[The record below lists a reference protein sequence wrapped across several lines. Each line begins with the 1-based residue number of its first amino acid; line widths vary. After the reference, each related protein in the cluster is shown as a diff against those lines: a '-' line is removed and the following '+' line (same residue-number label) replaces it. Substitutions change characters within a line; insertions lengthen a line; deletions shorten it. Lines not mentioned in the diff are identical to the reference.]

1 MTKVTRQRTSGG
13 AHRTSM
19 RRAGWHLAVLAWL
32 VAPARARAQGSPEPG
47 TTAAEAPAVHA
58 PSSPL
63 RPPPPRAQTGAPA
76 APAVPA
82 SQHSDG
88 PADPAAAPAHVLGRP
103 ALELIATI
111 DPSARRLSGTAT
123 WTLANHGERPLRELL
138 FWLYPNRLA
147 KRAPSLGDVNYH
159 WLYPD
164 GFSPASI
171 TVQAVRAGL
180 TATPL
185 AAQVEASSAGEAT
198 VLRVSLPAPLAP
210 GAATRI
216 ALDFVT
222 ELPHR
227 LGNFGC
233 ASTQCRL
240 MGGFYPF
247 PLAQGPAGFVVE
259 AAPDRID
266 YRAQIEAPTG
276 SDVVLGDTVAPVA
289 RGPVASSSTDA
300 PYVTLVVDRG
310 MHVEPIAAGGF
321 RARYLHRET
330 RPPSSEDQLLPYV
343 REDRAGLIMDAAA
356 DALAFLAAQGLG
368 GPADDATPLTL
379 IEAPLRNDLV
389 TRHGQVI
396 LVSDRLLEIF
406 PIERVRKYHRLELVR
421 AVLAAALDHA
431 MRGIEPDPD
440 VALSEGLIAA
450 YLADN
455 FTLNRFRRLE
465 FARDLLRPLAFLP
478 AVDQLIYAPL
488 LASSASYFGDVED
501 RDVLRDDIRRFSHH
515 QPGPRYL
522 YAKLVDLVGPQGVA
536 QIARLVVGE
545 RVPLRQAAARVFGAP
560 LDWFWRQ
567 WLSGPP
573 PRVNYRLASV
583 RTSPLVPRGAHVV
596 IDVERQGADLLEPV
610 EVRVTDRDHVAHD
623 LIWRERG
630 QRHRFEVDLPAGLSS
645 VELDPRHRLTESAV
659 GSLTPA
665 DDPRLDNRVPKRWR
679 LLYDG
684 FGALL
689 DVSALQLAFA
699 GALTL
704 KPQHDLRNSFDFL
717 VARNQS
723 TNASVSASYQ
733 RLFGHQADPNRLTS
747 GFGGG
752 ISVARP
758 NATYAVAAGA
768 PPEPGWRLSADL
780 VFQHDD
786 RDYFIDPWH
795 AFGLELDAG
804 YTLTALENG
813 ERFSQFFASTELKRL
828 IELAPAHVLGFDFKM
843 SGTLGDIRKRS
854 QLYMLGGA
862 GGLRGYGVNELPG
875 RARGLARVELRDQ
888 YVADLDWN
896 LGHFTSVRGLGGNVF
911 FEAGAISSCDDFSV
925 GKDDLFYDV
934 GYTFRVLHDAFG
946 VYQQL
951 LAIDVAVPLN
961 RHDRVCLGQH
971 ALGSPQAGQATITRP
986 SFVVLISFLPIF

>member
-1 MTKVTRQRTSGG
+1 
-13 AHRTSM
+13 M
-19 RRAGWHLAVLAWL
+19 RRAAPGLALVGWLT
-32 VAPARARAQGSPEPG
+32 APALAQSPPSQRATADAATGVPLAPTATPPSDQSPG
-47 TTAAEAPAVHA
+47 A
-58 PSSPL
+58 PSPL
-63 RPPPPRAQTGAPA
+63 PHALPRPT
-76 APAVPA
+76 
-82 SQHSDG
+82 
-88 PADPAAAPAHVLGRP
+88 
-103 ALELIATI
+103 LELNATI
-111 DPSARRLSGTAT
+111 DPRARRLTGTAT
-123 WTLANHGERPLRELL
+123 WTLANQGDEPLRELL

-147 KRAPSLGDVNYH
+147 KRAPALGDVNFH
-159 WLYPD
+159 WLYPN

-171 TVQAVRAGL
+171 TVPAVRAGS
-180 TATPL
+180 TA
-185 AAQVEASSAGEAT
+185 AALGARVEASSAGEAT
-198 VLRVSLPAPLAP
+198 VLRVVLPAPLAP
-210 GAATRI
+210 GAVTRV

-247 PLAQGPAGFVVE
+247 PLAQGPGGFVVE
-259 AAPDRID
+259 APPDRID
-266 YRAQIEAPTG
+266 FRAQVQAPPG
-276 SDVVLGDTVAPVA
+276 SDVVLGDTVAPA
-289 RGPVASSSTDA
+289 APGPVAAGGADA

-310 MHVEPIAAGGF
+310 LHVEPIAAGGF
-321 RARYLHRET
+321 RARYLHREQ

-356 DALAFLAAQGLG
+356 DALAFLGAQGLG
-368 GPADDATPLTL
+368 APDDGAAPITL
-379 IEAPLRNDLV
+379 IQAPLRNDLV
-389 TRHGQVI
+389 TRHGRVI

-421 AVLAAALDHA
+421 AVLAAALDHTL
-431 MRGIEPDPD
+431 RGIEPDPD
-440 VALSEGLIAA
+440 VTLSEGLIAA
-450 YLADN
+450 YLGDN

-515 QPGPRYL
+515 QPGPRYI
-522 YAKLVDLVGPQGVA
+522 YAKLIDLVGAQGVA
-536 QIARLVVGE
+536 QIARSVVGE

-583 RTSPLVPRGAHVV
+583 QSAPLKPRGAHVIV
-596 IDVERQGADLLEPV
+596 DVERQGADLVEPV
-610 EVRVTDRDHVAHD
+610 EVRVTDRDDVPHD
-623 LIWRERG
+623 LIWRDRG
-630 QRHRFEVDLPAGLSS
+630 QRHRFELDLPAGLSS

-659 GSLTPA
+659 GSLTLG

-679 LLYDG
+679 LIYDG

-689 DVSALQLAFA
+689 DVSALQFAFA
-699 GALTL
+699 GAVTL

-717 VARNQS
+717 VTHSQS
-723 TNASVSASYQ
+723 TDASVSASYQ

-752 ISVARP
+752 FTLARP
-758 NATYAVAAGA
+758 NATYGVAAGA
-768 PPEPGWRLSADL
+768 SPEPGWRLSGNL

-795 AFGLELDAG
+795 AFAVEVDAG
-804 YTLTALENG
+804 YTLTALESG
-813 ERFSQFFASTELKRL
+813 ERFSQFFAGAEVKRL
-828 IELAPAHVLGFDFKM
+828 IELAPAHVLAFDFKL
-843 SGTLGDIRKRS
+843 SGTVGDIRKRS
-854 QLYMLGGA
+854 QLYVLGGGA
-862 GGLRGYGVNELPG
+862 GLRGYGVDELPG
-875 RARGLARVELRDQ
+875 RARGVGRVELRDQ
-888 YVADLDWN
+888 YLADLDWN
-896 LGHFTSVRGLGGNVF
+896 LGHFTSVRGLGGNLF

-925 GKDDLFYDV
+925 SKDDVFYDV

-986 SFVVLISFLPIF
+986 PFVVLISFLPNF

>member
-1 MTKVTRQRTSGG
+1 M
-13 AHRTSM
+13 A
-19 RRAGWHLAVLAWL
+19 AGLALLAWL
-32 VAPARARAQGSPEPG
+32 VS
-47 TTAAEAPAVHA
+47 
-58 PSSPL
+58 
-63 RPPPPRAQTGAPA
+63 
-76 APAVPA
+76 PA
-82 SQHSDG
+82 SLHAQSAPG
-88 PADPAAAPAHVLGRP
+88 PAAAPAIPAQAASSPQPAAQAPESPGTASTPVPNSLAAGSPVAAAAPALPRP
-103 ALELIATI
+103 ALELTGTV
-111 DPSARRLSGTAT
+111 DPAARRLSGTAL
-123 WTLANHGERPLRELL
+123 WTVANRGDHPLAELL
-138 FWLYPNRLA
+138 FWLYPNRLS
-147 KRAPSLGDVNYH
+147 KRAPALGDVNFH

-164 GFSPASI
+164 GFSPASMTI
-171 TVQAVRAGL
+171 TGVRAGV
-180 TATPL
+180 TATAL
-185 AAQVEASSAGEAT
+185 ASRVEASSAGDAT
-198 VLRVSLPAPLAP
+198 VLRVVLPAPLAP
-210 GAATRI
+210 GAVTRV
-216 ALDFVT
+216 AVDFAT
-222 ELPHR
+222 ELPRR

-247 PLAQGPAGFVVE
+247 PLAQGPGGFVVA

-266 YRAQIEAPTG
+266 YRARIQAPAG
-276 SDVVLGDTVAPVA
+276 SDVVLGDTVAPA
-289 RGPVASSSTDA
+289 AAQPVAATGTDA
-300 PYVTLVVDRG
+300 PYVTLIVDRG

-321 RARYLHRET
+321 RARYLHHGE

-356 DALAFLAAQGLG
+356 DALAFLGAQGLG
-368 GPADDATPLTL
+368 PPDDGTASITL
-379 IEAPLRNDLV
+379 VEAPLRNDLV
-389 TRHGQVI
+389 TQHGRVI

-431 MRGIEPDPD
+431 LRGIEPDPG

-478 AVDQLIYAPL
+478 AVDQLMYAPL

-501 RDVLRDDIRRFSHH
+501 SDVLRDDIRRFSHH
-515 QPGPRYL
+515 QPGPRFI
-522 YAKLVDLVGPQGVA
+522 YAKLLDLVGPAGVA
-536 QIARLVVGE
+536 QIARTVVGE

-573 PRVNYRLASV
+573 PRVNYRLSAVQS
-583 RTSPLVPRGAHVV
+583 SPLKPRGAHVV
-596 IDVERQGADLLEPV
+596 VEVERQGADLLEPV
-610 EVRVTDRDHVAHD
+610 EVRVNDRDGGAHD
-623 LIWRERG
+623 LLWKERG
-630 QRHRFEVDLPAGLSS
+630 QRHRFELDLPAGLSS
-645 VELDPRHRLTESAV
+645 VELDPRHRLTESGV

-679 LLYDG
+679 LIYDG

-699 GALTL
+699 GAVTL

-717 VARNQS
+717 VAHSQS
-723 TNASVSASYQ
+723 TDASVSASYQ

-752 ISVARP
+752 ISLARP
-758 NATYAVAAGA
+758 NATYGVAAGA
-768 PPEPGWRLSADL
+768 PPEPGWRLSGNL

-795 AFGLELDAG
+795 ALGLEVDAG
-804 YTLTALENG
+804 YTLTALGTG
-813 ERFSQFFASTELKRL
+813 ERYSQLFAGAELKRL
-828 IELAPAHVLGFDFKM
+828 LELAPGHVLAFDFKLN
-843 SGTLGDIRKRS
+843 GTVGDIRKRS
-854 QLYMLGGA
+854 QLYVLGGA
-862 GGLRGYGVNELPG
+862 AGLRGFGVDELPG
-875 RARGLARVELRDQ
+875 RARGVARVELRDQ
-888 YVADLDWN
+888 YASDLDWD
-896 LGHFTSVRGLGGNVF
+896 LGHFTSVRGLGGNLF
-911 FEAGAISSCDDFSV
+911 FEAGAVSSCDGFSV
-925 GKDDLFYDV
+925 TRDDVFYDV

-971 ALGSPQAGQATITRP
+971 ALGSPAAGQATITRP
-986 SFVVLISFLPIF
+986 SFVVLLSFLPNF